1 MNIRNVSNN
10 IFKYE
15 NTVKIV
21 IGVCLFVCL
30 CGFDR
35 RSSVIFYVIISIL
48 TVCAMMAINLRIDI
62 DFFKEHKVISIL
74 TAFSTTFALV
84 GNKTLV
90 YPINASADYR
100 IIIFLIFLMLLFI
113 PSISLL
119 CLLGNRKEPGVYS
132 KNLNRKY
139 YFYILFTGF
148 IIIETTYFIAFL
160 PGIVSWDDYIV
171 IAEAKGMWRLGEYEG
186 LFYVLTRRILL
197 SIIDSVT
204 FITSVQIVYADV
216 VYSIVTSW
224 LILKLDTTYNY
235 KVLLL
240 ISFLVAAL
248 PNNALM
254 TITLTKDTFWAVS
267 FIWFLYSVARICSDD
282 LSFIVLFQ
290 YIISGSL
297 VWLIR
302 QNGMLIIPSTFI
314 VLLVWAVKKRKLK
327 IIAAT
332 LMTVSLIIIS
342 EACLRSVRYEST
354 HPGLKYVAAF
364 QDLLGVYYSEG
375 NLSDNTA
382 DMIESVIDEDFIKVY
397 DPYWAEY
404 VTWKESLGEIPVSR
418 FIINYVSTFLRNPLK
433 MIKSVLLRQDML
445 WDIQCGVNG
454 RETWQWWT
462 KFVSDMWPDLIPER
476 KVTVYG
482 TIVDL
487 FGKFTVNSGLKE
499 FLWRGGISLQICLLC
514 FIVSLSK
521 RINTIK
527 YVPFLALILFYILG
541 LGWEHYRY
549 FWCINLASLFYFGYL
564 ICEDNESFDKYA

>member
-1 MNIRNVSNN
+1 M
-10 IFKYE
+10 
-15 NTVKIV
+15 
-21 IGVCLFVCL
+21 
-30 CGFDR
+30 
-35 RSSVIFYVIISIL
+35 
-48 TVCAMMAINLRIDI
+48 
-62 DFFKEHKVISIL
+62 
-74 TAFSTTFALV
+74 
-84 GNKTLV
+84 
-90 YPINASADYR
+90 
-100 IIIFLIFLMLLFI
+100 
-113 PSISLL
+113 
-119 CLLGNRKEPGVYS
+119 
-132 KNLNRKY
+132 
-139 YFYILFTGF
+139 
-148 IIIETTYFIAFL
+148 
-160 PGIVSWDDYIV
+160 
-171 IAEAKGMWRLGEYEG
+171 
-186 LFYVLTRRILL
+186 
-197 SIIDSVT
+197 
-204 FITSVQIVYADV
+204 
-216 VYSIVTSW
+216 
-224 LILKLDTTYNY
+224 
-235 KVLLL
+235 
-240 ISFLVAAL
+240 
-248 PNNALM
+248 
-254 TITLTKDTFWAVS
+254 
-267 FIWFLYSVARICSDD
+267 
-282 LSFIVLFQ
+282 
-290 YIISGSL
+290 
-297 VWLIR
+297 
-302 QNGMLIIPSTFI
+302 
-314 VLLVWAVKKRKLK
+314 
-327 IIAAT
+327 
-332 LMTVSLIIIS
+332 
-342 EACLRSVRYEST
+342 